1 MNLPLCSSF
10 ERSRPLLSRAA
21 SVLLV
26 CLLAGAA
33 LAQQNAPAKP
43 PGGADEETVI
53 LSPFEVN
60 ADADT
65 GYLASTAQSGTRLRT
80 DLKDIASSIS
90 VVTKDFMND
99 IGATDLGGLLV
110 YTLGTEVNGVGGN
123 FSDAGTVAN
132 PNGNEADYDGA
143 FESAAP
149 STRVRGLTAADLA
162 RDFFITN
169 IPLDSYNTDRVEI
182 SRGPNAML
190 FGLGSPAGIIN
201 NSLINAKLD
210 RRRTTVEAR
219 TDQIGS
225 FRGALDHNEVLIRNK
240 LALRVATVYED
251 NAYRIEEAWR
261 RNKRLF
267 LTGTYKPF
275 RDTTIRA
282 SFETGAIDSNMPEN
296 RPPYDAYTFWWEA
309 GRPVWDPNT
318 NTGFQM
324 GTAAPGYPNLFNAN
338 GGPAAIGAPPGN
350 TGRVFASQIGAI
362 GGGSRQMVLVYNDP
376 NSSVPNLGLPGSDVM
391 GIRAGNYPGHNIN
404 PTTGAQQQ
412 TEMRGLRDSAYILN
426 NTLHWND
433 ITAGF
438 WKSTQ
443 ITDPRIFDFYH
454 HMLHGPNKH
463 EWARFHTFNVTFEQR
478 LFDGRGGFELAFNR
492 DSLDNG
498 NAIGLDGIISGYALR
513 IDMQNKLP
521 NGQPNPNFGRPFTV
535 AYSKSSL
542 KKYDRDTARGTAYY
556 NLDLRRAGPS
566 WLGRIL
572 GRHRLTGTY
581 SNYDNTTFLSS
592 GNFEFVPGTDFSL
605 AQWGVVDNNG
615 SGRRG
620 LPIIHYLG
628 PDVSQSPTPVLG
640 AISVPTLQ
648 WPSDLDTA
656 KILFYNAPAAG
667 AKTPGTWSEETFH
680 VESNGEHDVDA
691 TRRYVTYTRE
701 KVDSAVAIAQSYWF
715 DGKLVSTLGWR
726 RDDVRTYNAGS
737 APIDP
742 DTGLA
747 LLPDDYYPKPVLEQV
762 ETSFNYGLVA
772 HAPDFIAKRLP
783 FGSEISVYYNEADN
797 FRPAGQRY
805 NIWDEPIS
813 AETGHTKEYGAML
826 NTFHGKLV
834 IRGGHY
840 VTTSGLS
847 SSLVSGLSTP
857 KGQLLTMMRNIRREN
872 LEHTNDNNQAGVDA
886 WNQWWD
892 GPTGSQL
899 RETFRFTESV
909 STNPTTGEI
918 VATLSS
924 DSRGAEVFETAD
936 VVSTGDEIEIVL
948 NPTPQWRIAFNANR
962 SEAVRSNV
970 ARNLRAVFEE
980 LRPLTEGPAGSLLVA
995 DSGTTTFALTWR
1007 TIYNQLL
1014 PYLATENAPADEL
1027 REWHWNAITN
1037 YTFSEG
1043 RLKGFNVGGGVRWQ
1057 DKLVYGY
1064 PIINDAQ
1071 FGIVPD
1077 IRHPYYAPSE
1087 TSFDAWIGY
1096 RRKFDQFTWNIQLNV
1111 RNIGVGNELVAV
1123 GAQPDGSVNS
1133 WRIRGSQTWSLRNTF
1148 TF

>member
-1 MNLPLCSSF
+1 MALAVTPAFSQQASPASS
-10 ERSRPLLSRAA
+10 PAA
-21 SVLLV
+21 S
-26 CLLAGAA
+26 GTE
-33 LAQQNAPAKP
+33 KE
-43 PGGADEETVI
+43 DEPVV
-53 LSPFEVN
+53 LSPFDVN
-60 ADADT
+60 ADADV

-99 IGATDLGGLLV
+99 IGATDLQGLLV

-143 FESAAP
+143 FESASP
-149 STRVRGLTAADLA
+149 STRVRGLTSADLS

-201 NSLINAKLD
+201 NSLIQANLS
-210 RRRTTVEAR
+210 RRKTTVEVR
-219 TDQIGS
+219 TDQFGS
-225 FRGALDHNEVLIRNK
+225 FRSSLDHNQVLIPHK
-240 LALRVATVYED
+240 LALRVATVYDED
-251 NAYRIEEAWR
+251 KYRIEEAWG

-282 SFETGAIDSNMPEN
+282 SVETGSIDSNSPES
-296 RPPYDAYTFWWEA
+296 RPPYDAYTFWWDA

-318 NTGFQM
+318 NTGYAM
-324 GTAAPGYPNLFNAN
+324 GTAAAGYPTLFNAN
-338 GGPAAIGAPPGN
+338 GSAAAIGKPPGN

-376 NSSVPNLGLPGSDVM
+376 NSSTPSLGLPGSDVI
-391 GIRAGNYPGHNIN
+391 GFRAGNYPGHNISA
-404 PTTGAQQQ
+404 TGAQQQ
-412 TEMRGLRDSAYILN
+412 TEMRGMRDSAYILN
-426 NTLHWND
+426 NTLHWDD

-443 ITDPRIFDFYH
+443 ITNPAIFDFYH

-463 EWARFHTFNVTFEQR
+463 EWARFHTLNVTLEQQ
-478 LFDGRGGFELAFNR
+478 LLDGHAGVELAFNR

-498 NAIGLDGIISGYALR
+498 NAMGLDSIISGYSLR
-513 IDMQNKLP
+513 IDMENKLP
-521 NGQPNPNFGRPFTV
+521 NGQTNPNFGRPFTV
-535 AYSKSSL
+535 AYSKASL
-542 KKYDRDTARGTAYY
+542 KKYDRDTARATAYY
-556 NLDLRRAGPS
+556 NLDLRHVGPS
-566 WLGRIL
+566 WLGRFL
-572 GRHRLTGTY
+572 GQHRITGTY
-581 SNYDNTTFLSS
+581 SDYDNKTFLSS
-592 GNFEFVPGTDFSL
+592 GNFAFVPGTDFSL
-605 AQWGVVDNNG
+605 AQWGLVDNNG

-620 LPIIHYLG
+620 LPIIRYLG
-628 PDVSQSPTPVLG
+628 PDVSQSTTPALG
-640 AISVPTLQ
+640 AVSVPALQ
-648 WPSDLDTA
+648 WPSDLDSA

-667 AKTPGTWSEETFH
+667 AKTPGTWSEETFGIG
-680 VESNGEHDVDA
+680 SNGEHDVDT

-701 KVDSAVAIAQSYWF
+701 KVESAVAIAQSFWF
-715 DGKLVSTLGWR
+715 EGKLVSTLGWR
-726 RDDVRTYNAGS
+726 RDNVRTYNAGT

-742 DTGLA
+742 DTGVA
-747 LLPDDYYPKPVLEQV
+747 LLGDDYYPRPVLNQT
-762 ETSFNYGLVA
+762 ETSFNYGLVL
-772 HAPDFIAKRLP
+772 HAPDFIQKRLP
-783 FGSEISVYYNEADN
+783 FGSEISVYLNEADN

-805 NIWDEPIS
+805 DIWDNPIP

-826 NTFHGKLV
+826 STFHGKLV

-840 VTTSGLS
+840 QTTSGLS

-857 KGQLLTMMRNIRREN
+857 KGQLLTLMRNIRREN
-872 LEHTNDNNQAGVDA
+872 LEGTNNNNPAGVTA

-892 GPTGSQL
+892 GPTGTQL
-899 RETFRFTESV
+899 RKTFRFTESV

-918 VATLSS
+918 VATIAD

-936 VVSTGDEIEIVL
+936 VVSTGDEFEVVL

-962 SEAVRSNV
+962 SDAVRSNV
-970 ARNLRAVFEE
+970 ARNLRFVFDE
-980 LRPLTEGPAGSLLVA
+980 LRPITEGPAGTLLVA
-995 DSGTTTFALTWR
+995 DSGSTTFADTWR

-1037 YTFSEG
+1037 YSFNEG
-1043 RLKGFNVGGGVRWQ
+1043 RLKGFSVGGGVRWQ

-1064 PIINDAQ
+1064 PIIDDPE

-1077 IRHPYYAPSE
+1077 IHHPYYAPSE
-1087 TSFDAWIGY
+1087 TSYDAWIGY
-1096 RRKFDQFTWNIQLNV
+1096 RRKFAKFNWSIQLNV

-1133 WRIRGSQTWSLRNTF
+1133 WRIRGAQAWSLRNTF
-1148 TF
+1148 SF